1 VQDVTAQL
9 AGFLFRHRPAWSVV
23 RWINIDGLSNSV
35 VIQAFAEKYDLHP
48 LAIEDVVNVPQRP
61 KVEDYPG
68 CEEHLPRL
76 FVLARMLRFADGQLS
91 SQQISMF
98 AGRTTLLT
106 FLETPGDV
114 WHSVRQRINTA
125 GSRLRTNDTG
135 FLLYTLLDAIV
146 DEFFPILE
154 HFSDRLEDLEEQVL
168 REPSFNTLEQV
179 HTIKRELLLLRRA
192 AWPMRD
198 AIHTLQREPHEC
210 LSDTTRTYLRDVY
223 DHTIQI
229 IDLVETYREFGA
241 SLTETYMSRI
251 SQRMNEIMKVLT
263 IMGTIFI
270 PLTFLAGVYGMN
282 MKIPE
287 AQYSWMYP
295 AFWVICVVT
304 AVSMLLWF
312 KRRGWL

>member
-1 VQDVTAQL
+1 VNNPSIV
-9 AGFLFRHRPAWSVV
+9 
-23 RWINIDGLSNSV
+23 
-35 VIQAFAEKYDLHP
+35 QAFAEKYDLHP
-48 LAIEDVVNVPQRP
+48 LAIEDVVHVPQRP
-61 KVEDYPG
+61 KIEDYPG
-68 CEEHLPRL
+68 CEDHHPRL
-76 FVLARMLRFADGQLS
+76 FVIARMLRLIDGQLS
-91 SQQISMF
+91 SEQISMF
-98 AGRTTLLT
+98 VGRSTLLT
-106 FLETPGDV
+106 FQEAPGDV
-114 WHSVRQRINTA
+114 WDPIRQRINTSN
-125 GSRLRTNDTG
+125 SRIRINDTS

-146 DEFFPILE
+146 DQFFPILE

-168 REPSFNTLEQV
+168 LQPAFDTLEQV

-198 AIHTLQREPHEC
+198 AIHALQREPHEC
-210 LSDTTRTYLRDVY
+210 LSDNTRTYLRDVY

-241 SLTETYMSRI
+241 SLTETYMSSI

-287 AQYSWMYP
+287 AQYPGMYP
-295 AFWVICVVT
+295 AFWVICFVT
-304 AVSMLLWF
+304 AAGMLMWF